1 MLTKLRKTID
11 TNADHYKKGTG
22 KYKAEPIKNK
32 QFNCLDKNQSRSNEY
47 SQNNIE
53 EWMHDS
59 GETMIEVTQSE
70 QKTD

>member
-11 TNADHYKKGTG
+11 TNADHYKKRTG
-22 KYKAEPIKNK
+22 KYKVEPIKNK

-53 EWMHDS
+53 E
-59 GETMIEVTQSE
+59 
-70 QKTD
+70 

>member
-53 EWMHDS
+53 E
-59 GETMIEVTQSE
+59 
-70 QKTD
+70 